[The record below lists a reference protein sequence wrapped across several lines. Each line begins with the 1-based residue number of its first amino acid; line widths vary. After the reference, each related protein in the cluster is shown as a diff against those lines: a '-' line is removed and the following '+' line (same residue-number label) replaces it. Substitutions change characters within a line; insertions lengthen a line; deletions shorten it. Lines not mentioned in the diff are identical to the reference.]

1 MCTNFLTKSKFFFSP
16 KKTLNLPLSR
26 SSSLLKIFLTFFS
39 YSRQCSTL
47 KQVHIGEKQFAD
59 FSISEKSQKRENVS
73 RKWEER
79 ERKRETKSGREK
91 FRSYILESCS
101 LSLLFFSLFRRGDH
115 FSSWFFSLFFVDS
128 PSPSPILLGI
138 IMSNRFRWDFN
149 EGEKIWKV
157 CRGIFTRRI
166 IFILK
171 MNSSIL
177 NHRLTWQPFR

>member
-1 MCTNFLTKSKFFFSP
+1 MCTNFLTKSKFLLSKKNSESP
-16 KKTLNLPLSR
+16 FIKIIIVIKNLSN
-26 SSSLLKIFLTFFS
+26 FFS

>member
-26 SSSLLKIFLTFFS
+26 SSSLLKIFLTFS
-39 YSRQCSTL
+39 PIQDNAPHWNKCISVKNNSRTFL
-47 KQVHIGEKQFAD
+47 LARRARNVRMFLENEKREREKEKQKA
-59 FSISEKSQKRENVS
+59 EGKSFVRTSSN
-73 RKWEER
+73 
-79 ERKRETKSGREK
+79 
-91 FRSYILESCS
+91 LA

-128 PSPSPILLGI
+128 PFPSPILLGI